1 MMESNSISSPS
12 EVSSVTSVDPA
23 SAYHGRRVLVT
34 GGAGFIGSHLAR
46 SLLSNAAEVR
56 VLDDL
61 STGKQENLAP
71 GVEFIRGSVADYA
84 AVTEAVRGC
93 SHVFHLAAMV
103 SVPQSVSDPA
113 GCFLANVAGMEN
125 MIRAAEAAGVLGFV
139 HTSSAAVYGSN
150 PSLPSSESD
159 PISCFSPYAAS
170 KACGEFLVQAAARA
184 GRLRGA
190 SVRLFNVFGPRQ
202 DPRSAYAAAI
212 SAFVDAA
219 LARRPAKIF
228 GTGEQTRDFVPV
240 AEVVAAFLLVGAN
253 AERVAGESFNVG
265 LGRATSILDL
275 VTMIARA
282 SQCPIAPEFHPKRA
296 GDVEHSRA
304 SITKIRERLGYMP
317 VSDLYTALEE
327 LVRWEERWSA

>member
-1 MMESNSISSPS
+1 MMESKSSRPPS
-12 EVSSVTSVDPA
+12 DGHPSGAADPS
-23 SAYHGRRVLVT
+23 SAYRGRRVLVT
-34 GGAGFIGSHLAR
+34 GGAGFIGSHLTRA
-46 SLLSNAAEVR
+46 LLAGGAAVR

-71 GVEFIRGSVADYA
+71 GVEFVRGSVADGALA
-84 AVTEAVRGC
+84 AEAVRGC

-103 SVPQSVSDPA
+103 SVPQSVSEPA
-113 GCFLANVAGMEN
+113 GCFSSNVVGIEN
-125 MIRAAEAAGVLGFV
+125 MVRSAEAAGVLGFV
-139 HTSSAAVYGSN
+139 HTSSAAVYGST

-159 PISCFSPYAAS
+159 QISCFSPYAAS

-219 LARRPAKIF
+219 LARRPAKVF
-228 GTGEQTRDFVPV
+228 GTGAQTRDFVPV

-265 LGRATSILDL
+265 LGRATSILEL
-275 VTMIARA
+275 VQMIARA
-282 SQCPIAPEFHPKRA
+282 SQCSIEPEFHPRRA

-304 SITKIRERLGYMP
+304 SIAKIRGQLGFVP
-317 VSDLYTALEE
+317 GSDLYAALEE
-327 LVRWEERWSA
+327 LVRWESQRTG